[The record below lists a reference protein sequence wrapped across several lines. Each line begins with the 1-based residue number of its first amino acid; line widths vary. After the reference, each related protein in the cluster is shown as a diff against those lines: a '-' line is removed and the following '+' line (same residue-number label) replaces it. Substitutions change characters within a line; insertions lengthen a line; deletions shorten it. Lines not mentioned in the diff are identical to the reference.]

1 MNTEDKIIEIF
12 CHVDD
17 FCKKFEKAK
26 EGFVLPRD
34 TDKKTRN
41 KPCKLSDSE
50 VITILIYFHLKRFRN
65 LKVFYT
71 QYVQKHMTKEFPH
84 TVSYNRFVELEQK
97 AIMPMVLYLQTC
109 CLGKCTGISFIDST
123 KLAVCNN
130 KRIHSNK
137 VFKGF
142 AERGHTTTG
151 WFYGFKLHIIIN
163 DKGELLSFTITQGNT
178 DDRAPLA
185 NESFT
190 KKVMGKLF
198 GDKGYLG
205 EKLFAFLFV
214 NGIQLITKLRKNM
227 KGKIMSVSDSIL
239 LRKRAVIES
248 VNDELKNMCQIEH
261 TRHRCF
267 ANFISNMISGLIAY
281 SFFPKKP
288 AIQYET
294 VRDNQLALFY

>member
-12 CHVDD
+12 CKVDD

-26 EGFVLPRD
+26 KGFVLTKD
-34 TDKKTRN
+34 NNKQSRN
-41 KPCKLSDSE
+41 KPCKLRDSE
-50 VITILIYFHLKRFRN
+50 VISILIFFHLKRFRN
-65 LKVFYT
+65 LKIFYT
-71 QYVQKHMTKEFPH
+71 QYVQKHMTKEFPQ

-97 AIMPMVLYLQTC
+97 AIIPMVLYLQTC
-109 CLGKCTGISFIDST
+109 CLGKCTNISFVDST

-137 VFKGF
+137 VFKGI

-163 DKGELLSFTITQGNT
+163 DKGEILSFMITQGNT
-178 DDRAPLA
+178 DDRVPLT
-185 NESFT
+185 NENFI
-190 KKVMGKLF
+190 KKIIGKLV
-198 GDKGYLG
+198 GDKGYLS
-205 EKLFAFLFV
+205 EKLSNILFI

-227 KGKIMSVSDSIL
+227 KGKIMSISDSIL

-248 VNDELKNMCQIEH
+248 VNDELKNICQIEH

-267 ANFISNMISGLIAY
+267 ANFISNMITGLIAY

-288 AIQYET
+288 SIQCET
-294 VRDNQLALFY
+294 IKDNQLALFY

>member
-12 CHVDD
+12 CKVDD

-26 EGFVLPRD
+26 KGFVLTKD
-34 TDKKTRN
+34 NNKQSRN

-50 VITILIYFHLKRFRN
+50 VISILIFFHLKRFRN
-65 LKVFYT
+65 LKIFYT
-71 QYVQKHMTKEFPH
+71 QYVQKHMTKEFPK

-97 AIMPMVLYLQTC
+97 ALVPMVLYLQTC
-109 CLGKCTGISFIDST
+109 CLGKCTNISFVDST

-137 VFKGF
+137 VFKGI

-163 DKGELLSFTITQGNT
+163 DKGEILSFMITQGNT
-178 DDRAPLA
+178 NDRVPLT
-185 NESFT
+185 NEKFI
-190 KKVMGKLF
+190 KKIIGKLV
-198 GDKGYLG
+198 GDKGYLS
-205 EKLFAFLFV
+205 EKLSNILFI

-227 KGKIMSVSDSIL
+227 KGKIMSISDSIL

-248 VNDELKNMCQIEH
+248 VNDELKNICQIEH

-267 ANFISNMISGLIAY
+267 ANFISNMITGLIAY

-288 AIQYET
+288 SIKCET
-294 VRDNQLALFY
+294 IKDNQLALFY

>member
-17 FCKKFEKAK
+17 FCKEFEKAK
-26 EGFVLPRD
+26 EGFVLPID

-65 LKVFYT
+65 LKIFYT
-71 QYVQKHMTKEFPH
+71 QYVQKHMTKEFPN

-137 VFKGF
+137 VFKGL

-294 VRDNQLALFY
+294 VSDNQLALFY